1 VRRTRSAKLGN
12 IVGQRVRA
20 ARLALKP
27 RVSQED
33 LSARLSSRF
42 NVDISQGSLSKIESG
57 QRQLRDF
64 EIVALAKVLRVKVG
78 WLFGE

>member
-1 VRRTRSAKLGN
+1 VKRTRSAKPGN
-12 IVGQRVRA
+12 VIGQRVRA
-20 ARLALKP
+20 ARLAMKP
-27 RVSQED
+27 SVSQHD

-64 EIVALAKVLRVKVG
+64 EIIALAKVLRVQVS